1 MCVEHPENIN
11 FQIKAR
17 SLCIAARQRP
27 TCREQILTREM
38 LPDSLG
44 RECAEVSDLCG

>member
-1 MCVEHPENIN
+1 MCVERPEHLH

-27 TCREQILTREM
+27 VCGEQIHMRKM
-38 LPDSLG
+38 LPDSRG